1 VPGLGLG
8 RTKRPGQAWHNPP
21 RSVIITGE
29 TPCALGGTAP
39 CGLVDTASQA
49 ITGETPCPLGGI
61 APCGHFDNASAGI
74 TPIVVGVFTADEAGG
89 VYADALG
96 VGAAQAR

>member
-1 VPGLGLG
+1 MPGLGLG

-29 TPCALGGTAP
+29 TPCALGGT
-39 CGLVDTASQA
+39 
-49 ITGETPCPLGGI
+49 